1 MVHCQLFCA
10 KVVGFELKTVT
21 LARLLYKIE
30 LRSIKEY
37 SATMTK
43 NI

>member
-1 MVHCQLFCA
+1 MVHCQLFSA

-30 LRSIKEY
+30 LRVINEY

>member
-10 KVVGFELKTVT
+10 KVVRIELKIVT

-30 LRSIKEY
+30 LRLIKEY